1 MYLCIILHV
10 FISLFNFGVVSN
22 LSCNEDVSLWT
33 CRCWSWSW
41 RRSGASRIS
50 SFVSWTSWSRKEPCT
65 CCSSA
70 SLWVRATVTNFILEC
85 SLMAELTFKFQ
96 SVSLLALKGQQE
108 WRVYHFHSPNC
119 SFSDPTLIMFTQE
132 IISGRI
138 VGDWWS
144 ICPCDINIS
153 GHSWLSLLLYPPEEF
168 NDKILSPELGDSE
181 LQRLHGEVVHIYET
195 YCLDESIDKI
205 SFDKFI
211 VEEIRNSK
219 RTWCSL
225 PNCQCSCESLHSKKL
240 KKSLTLSIL
249 ISWGFSTPH
258 SST

>member
-1 MYLCIILHV
+1 MK
-10 FISLFNFGVVSN
+10 SLPFLFAQLLIFWPYTLNVHTGDYF
-22 LSCNEDVSLWT
+22 
-33 CRCWSWSW
+33 
-41 RRSGASRIS
+41 
-50 SFVSWTSWSRKEPCT
+50 RK
-65 CCSSA
+65 
-70 SLWVRATVTNFILEC
+70 
-85 SLMAELTFKFQ
+85 
-96 SVSLLALKGQQE
+96 
-108 WRVYHFHSPNC
+108 NC
-119 SFSDPTLIMFTQE
+119 
-132 IISGRI
+132 GC
-138 VGDWWS
+138 